1 MLILKPTTIDMKN
14 LFIIAAI
21 ALTLAACNSSADQE
35 KVLLDDVIKMHDTVM
50 SKDEQLM
57 KNKMKIDTLLTTVKD
72 TAQKSQLI
80 KLNAGLIVS
89 EEAMENW
96 MQKFD
101 PEQKD
106 KSHDEKV
113 AYLTGQKKQIMVI
126 DSQMNVVIEK
136 STQYINQV
144 KK

>member
-1 MLILKPTTIDMKN
+1 MKN

-21 ALTLAACNSSADQE
+21 ALTFTACSSGADQE
-35 KVLLDDVIKMHDTVM
+35 KALLDDVVKLHDNIM
-50 SKDEQLM
+50 GKDEQLM

-80 KLNAGLIVS
+80 RLNAGLMVS
-89 EEAMENW
+89 EQAMENW
-96 MQKFD
+96 MQRFD

-113 AYLTGQKKQIMVI
+113 AYLTEQKKQVMVI
-126 DSQMNVVIEK
+126 DSQMNTAIQK
-136 STQYINQV
+136 STQYINQI

>member
-1 MLILKPTTIDMKN
+1 MKK
-14 LFIIAAI
+14 LFIIAAA
-21 ALTLAACNSSADQE
+21 ALALAACNSSSDQE
-35 KVLLDDVIKMHDTVM
+35 KALLDDVIKAHDKVM
-50 SKDEQLM
+50 GKDEQLM

-72 TAQKSQLI
+72 TAQKNQLI

-89 EEAMENW
+89 EQAMENW
-96 MQKFD
+96 MQRFD

-113 AYLTGQKKQIMVI
+113 AYLTGQKRQVTVI
-126 DSQMNVVIEK
+126 DSQINVAIQK
-136 STQYINQV
+136 STEYLNQL